1 MLSLFR
7 QSGLV
12 DQSRSAELGG
22 AKGAAVSGRCQ
33 RVRLR
38 QIAHVQRAGRR
49 MGVVSGS
56 SASHTPGS
64 SPASRSRSGY
74 PFAQRWT
81 SPGPRRSSQTRLV
94 STLICKC
101 LTRSK
106 KKTKKTL
113 LYVIWSPM
121 VVPQKGSGC
130 VSQLDWQIGHV
141 NYNLPPFHRFLLPSL
156 NSWRLIFVC
165 VRSDIFVC
173 SSSDG
178 LGTPK
183 PAVSSWRR
191 STSPSHWGI
200 KLHRHKTLVLPPF
213 FLFPVPARRS
223 RPHAVR
229 IYTNYY
235 IARAMHILP
244 TKKREGWQKNIH
256 IDIYAGLD
264 GKHVPT
270 YPRMASPVKEER
282 ERKKNT
288 PTHRQS
294 NPFFLSLSLH
304 IIIWCCPVWR
314 YESFIC
320 IDRG

>member
-1 MLSLFR
+1 M
-7 QSGLV
+7 
-12 DQSRSAELGG
+12 
-22 AKGAAVSGRCQ
+22 
-33 RVRLR
+33 
-38 QIAHVQRAGRR
+38 
-49 MGVVSGS
+49 
-56 SASHTPGS
+56 
-64 SPASRSRSGY
+64 
-74 PFAQRWT
+74 
-81 SPGPRRSSQTRLV
+81 
-94 STLICKC
+94 
-101 LTRSK
+101 
-106 KKTKKTL
+106 
-113 LYVIWSPM
+113 
-121 VVPQKGSGC
+121 
-130 VSQLDWQIGHV
+130 
-141 NYNLPPFHRFLLPSL
+141 
-156 NSWRLIFVC
+156 C

-200 KLHRHKTLVLPPF
+200 KLHRHKTLVLPPPF

-229 IYTNYY
+229 IYTNCY

-282 ERKKNT
+282 ERKKKH
-288 PTHRQS
+288 THTSSIQS
-294 NPFFLSLSLH
+294 FFSLSLSPYHYLMLPSVALWELHLHRPWIMPAIYILH
-304 IIIWCCPVWR
+304 IGYIYKYIGPKYIYIYMIITLRKV
-314 YESFIC
+314 
-320 IDRG
+320 